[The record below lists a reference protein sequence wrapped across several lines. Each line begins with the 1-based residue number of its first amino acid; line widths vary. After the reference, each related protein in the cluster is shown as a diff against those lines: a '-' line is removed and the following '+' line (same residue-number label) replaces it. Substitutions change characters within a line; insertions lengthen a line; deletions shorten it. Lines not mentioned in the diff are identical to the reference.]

1 MNASK
6 ILGIM
11 VEPRRWWYT
20 ERGPNHQRKAK
31 LVSGLKVFALV
42 AVSIAT
48 FPLVFVVAVLWMVGD
63 MMAEARDR
71 EIL

>member
-1 MNASK
+1 MKSLLAWIDPTDDSD
-6 ILGIM
+6 
-11 VEPRRWWYT
+11 
-20 ERGPNHQRKAK
+20 KAK